1 MSKEALYLGRAMN
14 FARNFSKDRST
25 KAGAMF
31 LQAKK
36 YGVLAKGYNG
46 LPRGCN
52 DDVPERHER
61 PLKYS
66 YFEHAER
73 NAVYNAVRSVLRD
86 SVVVY
91 VGDPSA
97 LAMDDVRAII
107 SVGAKALYLQE
118 PLHNDMARGLLEEAN
133 VQVLLKG
140 HPRCAKLQAYAENL
154 RQDCQML
161 CKDPVAPN
169 AAEFLHVTEYT
180 SLTSGYSGLP
190 RGADDERQE
199 LYQEPEREFW
209 VESGVRNAIYN
220 VARNLLEGSTLVVG
234 PLPPCSSCARAIL
247 SVGAKRVVAL
257 KPAEDL
263 VDRWGAHFERT
274 REMFEQ
280 FGVEYSEISQEELNE
295 LEQQRISVS
304 RMPG

>member
-1 MSKEALYLGRAMN
+1 MSKDALYLGRAMN

-31 LQAKK
+31 LQPEK

-73 NAVYNAVRSVLRD
+73 NAVYNAVRAVLRG

-91 VGDPSA
+91 VGDVDA

-107 SVGAKALYLQE
+107 SVGAQALYLQQ
-118 PLHNDMARGLLEEAN
+118 PLQSDMASRLLEEAD
-133 VQVLLKG
+133 VRVLLKG
-140 HPRCAKLQAYAENL
+140 HPRCEKLQAYANNL
-154 RQDCQML
+154 REDCQAL
-161 CKDPVAPN
+161 CKDPVSPN
-169 AAEFLHVTEYT
+169 AAEFLHPSEYT

-190 RGADDERQE
+190 RGADDSRVE
-199 LYQEPEREFW
+199 LYEQPEREFW

-274 REMFEQ
+274 REMFAR
-280 FGVEYSEISQEELNE
+280 FGVKYVEVSQDELDT
-295 LEQQRISVS
+295 LERQHKTT
-304 RMPG
+304 RMG